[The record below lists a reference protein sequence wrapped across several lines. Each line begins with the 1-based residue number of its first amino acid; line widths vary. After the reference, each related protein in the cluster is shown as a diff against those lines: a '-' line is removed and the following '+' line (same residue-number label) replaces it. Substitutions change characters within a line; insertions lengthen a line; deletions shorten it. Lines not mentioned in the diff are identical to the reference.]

1 MEEMVTTGRSRP
13 MRENTT
19 ASRTL
24 TVTHN
29 PGLHARPCLAI
40 VNTVRRFHAKV
51 RISNGKDVADA
62 GEILH
67 LMSLGVPAGTEVTLT
82 ATGPDATEALDA
94 LVQLFQNNFGFA
106 D

>member
-1 MEEMVTTGRSRP
+1 MEEVVTTVRSRSMP
-13 MRENTT
+13 ENTT
-19 ASRTL
+19 ATRTL
-24 TVTHN
+24 TVTHI

-40 VNTVRRFHAKV
+40 VNTVRRFHSKV
-51 RISNGKDVADA
+51 QLRKGKETVDA
-62 GEILH
+62 GEILY

-82 ATGPDATEALDA
+82 ATGPDANEALDA